1 MKQYTHINQ
10 HNLRKN
16 IKLPPEERLPVVTSK
31 TYKENNYFNNA
42 ELVCKDTGRFVED
55 GGKFVLFEEVLSKGV
70 SNSVITDWMKKYK
83 HVTLGDESTGCNYQ
97 RKEGITL
104 EVCIYN

>member
-10 HNLRKN
+10 HHIRKN

-42 ELVCKDTGRFVED
+42 ELVCKDTGKVVAKVVYSPDKPLSCGSRLFILTDTDDIEIREMTD
-55 GGKFVLFEEVLSKGV
+55 GDS
-70 SNSVITDWMKKYK
+70 
-83 HVTLGDESTGCNYQ
+83 
-97 RKEGITL
+97 
-104 EVCIYN
+104 

>member
-31 TYKENNYFNNA
+31 TYKENNYFHNA
-42 ELVCKDTGRFVED
+42 ELVCKNTGKVVAKVVYSPDKPLSCGSRLYILTDTDDIEIREMTD
-55 GGKFVLFEEVLSKGV
+55 G
-70 SNSVITDWMKKYK
+70 D
-83 HVTLGDESTGCNYQ
+83 D
-97 RKEGITL
+97 
-104 EVCIYN
+104 

>member
-31 TYKENNYFNNA
+31 TYKENNYFNNE
-42 ELVCKDTGRFVED
+42 ELVCKNTGKVVAKVVYSPDKPLSCGSRLYILTDTDDIEIREVTD
-55 GGKFVLFEEVLSKGV
+55 G
-70 SNSVITDWMKKYK
+70 D
-83 HVTLGDESTGCNYQ
+83 D
-97 RKEGITL
+97 
-104 EVCIYN
+104 